1 MSHESCCQGT
11 DLNHALWAWR
21 TDRAL
26 GWGLCSPLL
35 VICRQDHVGGDEA
48 CGALWETGSQK
59 KGSSEHGGGERG
71 RLIM

>member
-21 TDRAL
+21 THRAL

-35 VICRQDHVGGDEA
+35 VICRQDHVGGDDA
-48 CGALWETGSQK
+48 CGALGKLGLKRKAAASM
-59 KGSSEHGGGERG
+59 GEEREDV
-71 RLIM
+71 